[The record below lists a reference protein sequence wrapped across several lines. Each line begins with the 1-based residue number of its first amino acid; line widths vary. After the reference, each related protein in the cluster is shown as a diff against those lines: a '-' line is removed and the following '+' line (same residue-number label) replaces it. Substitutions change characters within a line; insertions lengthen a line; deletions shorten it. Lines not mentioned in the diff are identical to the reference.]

1 MIQCKKKPDVSI
13 IIVNYKTAR
22 LVEESIRSVI
32 EKTQRVS
39 YEAIVVDN
47 HSEDNIEEVIH
58 KIKEERN
65 IAITIIKLGD
75 NIGFGKANNEG
86 IAIARGR
93 NILFLNPD
101 TKILNDAISLLSDYL
116 DSNENV
122 GAVGGNLYDEQMQP
136 ALSFRRIYP
145 GIRWELCEMTAHRV
159 ENIIYRGSWRFN
171 NTSRPLSVSYISGAD
186 LMIRRSVIDEVGCFA
201 REFFMYY
208 EETDL
213 CHRVRKS
220 GYNIVSL
227 PDAKI
232 QHLEGKSVEGK
243 NKRIGKRGLSFA
255 EKGRR
260 IYYMKNVGRG
270 RRIVA
275 QWIYAFSLRALYFV
289 SKIIGS
295 ASAEDFKMRIEIVD
309 ELDNEHLS

>member
-1 MIQCKKKPDVSI
+1 MNIKQIDVSV

-22 LVEESIRSVI
+22 LVGNSICSVV

-39 YEAIVVDN
+39 YEIIVVDN
-47 HSEDNIEEVIH
+47 HSEDNVEEVIS
-58 KIKEERN
+58 KIKEKRG
-65 IAITIIKLGD
+65 IAITVIKLDD

-86 IAIARGR
+86 VTIAKGR

-101 TKILNDAISLLSDYL
+101 TQLVNDAISLLSDYL
-116 DSNENV
+116 DTNADV

-145 GIRWELCEMTAHRV
+145 GIRWELCDMTVHKV
-159 ENIIYRGSWRFN
+159 ENIIYRGNWGFN
-171 NTSRPLSVSYISGAD
+171 NTGRPLSVSYVSGAD

-201 REFFMYY
+201 HEFFMYY

-213 CHRVRKS
+213 CHRIRKS

-232 QHLEGKSVEGK
+232 QHLEGKSVEDK
-243 NKRIGKRGLSFA
+243 NKHISKRGLSFA
-255 EKGRR
+255 EEGRR
-260 IYYMKNVGRG
+260 AYYLKNVGRG
-270 RRIVA
+270 RRVVA
-275 QWIYAFSLRALYFV
+275 QWIYAFSLRTLYFV
-289 SKIIGS
+289 SKITGRD
-295 ASAEDFKMRIEIVD
+295 SAEDFKMRIEIVG